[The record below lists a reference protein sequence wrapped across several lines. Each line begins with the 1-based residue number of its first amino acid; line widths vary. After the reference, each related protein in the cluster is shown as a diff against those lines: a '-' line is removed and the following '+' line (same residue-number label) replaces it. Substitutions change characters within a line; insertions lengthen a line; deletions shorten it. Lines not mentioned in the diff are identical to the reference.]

1 MRDAAG
7 KACSKKTAN
16 LGGAVPKGAR
26 LETQT
31 IHQHLLL
38 LQSISN
44 ILLAK
49 MKHRFQIFQANRVP
63 GRLHLRFINPLPFQ
77 DEPLVLQLQR
87 NALKYKH
94 GTDVEILGQ

>member
-1 MRDAAG
+1 M
-7 KACSKKTAN
+7 
-16 LGGAVPKGAR
+16 PKGAR

-49 MKHRFQIFQANRVP
+49 MKHHFQIFQTNWVP
-63 GRLHLRFINPLPFQ
+63 GRLCLRFINPPPISGRAVWFYSCREML
-77 DEPLVLQLQR
+77 
-87 NALKYKH
+87 
-94 GTDVEILGQ
+94 

>member
-1 MRDAAG
+1 M
-7 KACSKKTAN
+7 
-16 LGGAVPKGAR
+16 PKGAR

-49 MKHRFQIFQANRVP
+49 MKHRFQIFQAN
-63 GRLHLRFINPLPFQ
+63 
-77 DEPLVLQLQR
+77 
-87 NALKYKH
+87 
-94 GTDVEILGQ
+94 